1 MNPARADTEE
11 IKAAAIHL
19 DAARM
24 RGCADA
30 LLDSIGLD
38 RTLGEIELLK
48 SHVVERAHRRGIAKG
63 WSR

>member
-1 MNPARADTEE
+1 MNPALDTEE
-11 IKAAAIHL
+11 TRAAMIHL
-19 DAARM
+19 DAVKWRA
-24 RGCADA
+24 AAEA

-48 SHVVERAHRRGIAKG
+48 QHVVERAHRRGIAKG

>member
-1 MNPARADTEE
+1 MSAPAPETEE

>member
-1 MNPARADTEE
+1 MKPAHDTDEAQ
-11 IKAAAIHL
+11 AAAIHL

-38 RTLGEIELLK
+38 ATLGEIELLK
-48 SHVVERAHRRGIAKG
+48 QHVVERAHRRGIAKG